1 MNNNNA
7 AKCDSR
13 QDNKSDE
20 QCNQIMKPP
29 VAKKPVLDR
38 TVTTSVLSPRGQTRA
53 VRRSVSVASPSRM
66 RHVEGVRRIGGEE
79 ESRAVV
85 MRRAA
90 PPPPLRR

>member
-1 MNNNNA
+1 
-7 AKCDSR
+7 
-13 QDNKSDE
+13 
-20 QCNQIMKPP
+20 MKPP

-38 TVTTSVLSPRGQTRA
+38 TVTTTVLSPRGQTRA

-66 RHVEGVRRIGGEE
+66 RHVEGWRIGGEE
-79 ESRAVV
+79 DSRAVV